1 MSQISKKAVAAL
13 VFISMAATFVTPMA
27 RAQTYYYPA
36 PQPSPIYYQ
45 ASPQVVYQ
53 TLPQVIYQNDPQVI
67 YQQPVYPQPVVV
79 QAPYYNPVWP
89 AVALGLGLGA
99 VVGGWGHGGYGGYG
113 GGHGGERGGGHVGGH
128 GGEHGGHH

>member
-53 TLPQVIYQNDPQVI
+53 TQPQVI

-99 VVGGWGHGGYGGYG
+99 VVGGWGHGGYGG
-113 GGHGGERGGGHVGGH
+113 GHGGERGGGHVGGH

>member
-45 ASPQVVYQ
+45 AS
-53 TLPQVIYQNDPQVI
+53 PQVIYQNDPQVI

-113 GGHGGERGGGHVGGH
+113 GYGGGHGSERGGERGGGHVGGH